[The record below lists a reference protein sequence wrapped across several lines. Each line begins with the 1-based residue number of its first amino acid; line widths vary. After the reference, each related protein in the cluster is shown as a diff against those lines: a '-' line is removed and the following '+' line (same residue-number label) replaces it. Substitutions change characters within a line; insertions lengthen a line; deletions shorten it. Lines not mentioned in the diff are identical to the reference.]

1 MSNNALNLFK
11 KTFFL
16 VLLFLFV
23 LEESYAIPT
32 FIDKAV
38 KEKMEVGQT
47 KNFCPTS
54 LVGIDN
60 YHPSSLNFVV
70 QTETGLQNPGITD
83 NIVKVTKGHENGFL
97 NRDYIKIQ
105 AVGVGKCRV
114 VCSCS
119 FTIPLQ
125 QTKGIANVCYNI
137 EVTEAIVK
145 VTSVSLNKSELLL
158 HKGENEVLSAS
169 ISPANAT
176 SKLLEWGTSNDKIAT
191 VDSRGMVT
199 AIADGSAI
207 ITATTLDGSNIS
219 SACQLRVITPVTS
232 IILSKSS
239 VMLKVDQECKLDA
252 IILPTNATIKK
263 LQWISSNPNIAT
275 VDNEGNVKG
284 LNIGSCV
291 VVAASSDGTN
301 VHETCYVTV
310 QKKEFVSQ
318 IVLDNDE
325 VALLEGEEKRLSAV
339 VLPSTADNKSLV
351 WRSDNEKVAT
361 VGEDG
366 LVHALSKGIAI
377 ISASSLDGSGVTSS
391 CRVSVLR
398 PVSEILLDRDSV
410 VLSEGDTVRISAV
423 VFPSTADNKSLVWR
437 SDNEEVVTVDDDGL
451 VHALS
456 KGIAIISASS
466 LDGFGVTS
474 SCRVSVL
481 RPVSEILLDR
491 DSVVL
496 SEGDT
501 VRISAVVLPSTADN
515 KFLEWRSDNENVAT
529 VDEDGLVHAMYEGNT
544 TIFVIAMDGSEVMSK
559 CEIGVLPV
567 SSVKRIAKDRVRV
580 YVANRKVHLEN
591 IPSGVLVRI
600 IRPNGSEVFR
610 MRSKM
615 SCLSYQPHTN
625 GLYFVM
631 IDSLLYKVLVP

>member
-1 MSNNALNLFK
+1 MLCN
-11 KTFFL
+11 
-16 VLLFLFV
+16 
-23 LEESYAIPT
+23 
-32 FIDKAV
+32 
-38 KEKMEVGQT
+38 
-47 KNFCPTS
+47 
-54 LVGIDN
+54 
-60 YHPSSLNFVV
+60 
-70 QTETGLQNPGITD
+70 
-83 NIVKVTKGHENGFL
+83 
-97 NRDYIKIQ
+97 
-105 AVGVGKCRV
+105 
-114 VCSCS
+114 
-119 FTIPLQ
+119 
-125 QTKGIANVCYNI
+125 
-137 EVTEAIVK
+137 
-145 VTSVSLNKSELLL
+145 
-158 HKGENEVLSAS
+158 SA
-169 ISPANAT
+169 
-176 SKLLEWGTSNDKIAT
+176 
-191 VDSRGMVT
+191 
-199 AIADGSAI
+199 
-207 ITATTLDGSNIS
+207 
-219 SACQLRVITPVTS
+219 
-232 IILSKSS
+232 
-239 VMLKVDQECKLDA
+239 
-252 IILPTNATIKK
+252 
-263 LQWISSNPNIAT
+263 
-275 VDNEGNVKG
+275 
-284 LNIGSCV
+284 
-291 VVAASSDGTN
+291 
-301 VHETCYVTV
+301 
-310 QKKEFVSQ
+310 KKEFVSQ

-466 LDGFGVTS
+466 LDGSGVTSSCRVSVLRPVSEILLDRDSVVLSEGDTVRISAVVLPSTADNKSLVWRSDNERVATVDEDGLVHALSKGIAIISASSLDGSGVTSSCRVSVLRPVSEILLDRDSVVLSEGDTVRISAVVFPSTADNKSLVWRSDNEEVVTVDDDGLVHALSKGIAIISASSLDGSGVTS

>member
-1 MSNNALNLFK
+1 
-11 KTFFL
+11 
-16 VLLFLFV
+16 
-23 LEESYAIPT
+23 
-32 FIDKAV
+32 
-38 KEKMEVGQT
+38 
-47 KNFCPTS
+47 
-54 LVGIDN
+54 
-60 YHPSSLNFVV
+60 
-70 QTETGLQNPGITD
+70 
-83 NIVKVTKGHENGFL
+83 
-97 NRDYIKIQ
+97 
-105 AVGVGKCRV
+105 
-114 VCSCS
+114 
-119 FTIPLQ
+119 
-125 QTKGIANVCYNI
+125 
-137 EVTEAIVK
+137 
-145 VTSVSLNKSELLL
+145 
-158 HKGENEVLSAS
+158 
-169 ISPANAT
+169 
-176 SKLLEWGTSNDKIAT
+176 
-191 VDSRGMVT
+191 
-199 AIADGSAI
+199 
-207 ITATTLDGSNIS
+207 
-219 SACQLRVITPVTS
+219 
-232 IILSKSS
+232 
-239 VMLKVDQECKLDA
+239 MLKVDQECKLDA

-466 LDGFGVTS
+466 LDGSGVTS

>member
-47 KNFCPTS
+47 KIFCPTS

-361 VGEDG
+361 VDEDG

-391 CRVSVLR
+391 CRVL
-398 PVSEILLDRDSV
+398 
-410 VLSEGDTVRISAV
+410 
-423 VFPSTADNKSLVWR
+423 
-437 SDNEEVVTVDDDGL
+437 
-451 VHALS
+451 
-456 KGIAIISASS
+456 
-466 LDGFGVTS
+466 
-474 SCRVSVL
+474 VL

-501 VRISAVVLPSTADN
+501 VRISAVVLSSRLTTSPLYGVVTMRKSLPLMMTAL
-515 KFLEWRSDNENVAT
+515 FMHCQR
-529 VDEDGLVHAMYEGNT
+529 
-544 TIFVIAMDGSEVMSK
+544 
-559 CEIGVLPV
+559 V
-567 SSVKRIAKDRVRV
+567 S
-580 YVANRKVHLEN
+580 
-591 IPSGVLVRI
+591 
-600 IRPNGSEVFR
+600 
-610 MRSKM
+610 
-615 SCLSYQPHTN
+615 Q
-625 GLYFVM
+625 
-631 IDSLLYKVLVP
+631 

>member
-1 MSNNALNLFK
+1 M
-11 KTFFL
+11 
-16 VLLFLFV
+16 
-23 LEESYAIPT
+23 
-32 FIDKAV
+32 
-38 KEKMEVGQT
+38 
-47 KNFCPTS
+47 
-54 LVGIDN
+54 
-60 YHPSSLNFVV
+60 
-70 QTETGLQNPGITD
+70 
-83 NIVKVTKGHENGFL
+83 
-97 NRDYIKIQ
+97 
-105 AVGVGKCRV
+105 
-114 VCSCS
+114 
-119 FTIPLQ
+119 
-125 QTKGIANVCYNI
+125 
-137 EVTEAIVK
+137 
-145 VTSVSLNKSELLL
+145 
-158 HKGENEVLSAS
+158 
-169 ISPANAT
+169 
-176 SKLLEWGTSNDKIAT
+176 
-191 VDSRGMVT
+191 
-199 AIADGSAI
+199 
-207 ITATTLDGSNIS
+207 
-219 SACQLRVITPVTS
+219 
-232 IILSKSS
+232 
-239 VMLKVDQECKLDA
+239 
-252 IILPTNATIKK
+252 
-263 LQWISSNPNIAT
+263 
-275 VDNEGNVKG
+275 
-284 LNIGSCV
+284 
-291 VVAASSDGTN
+291 
-301 VHETCYVTV
+301 
-310 QKKEFVSQ
+310 
-318 IVLDNDE
+318 
-325 VALLEGEEKRLSAV
+325 
-339 VLPSTADNKSLV
+339 
-351 WRSDNEKVAT
+351 
-361 VGEDG
+361 
-366 LVHALSKGIAI
+366 
-377 ISASSLDGSGVTSS
+377 
-391 CRVSVLR
+391 
-398 PVSEILLDRDSV
+398 
-410 VLSEGDTVRISAV
+410 SEGDTVRISAV

-466 LDGFGVTS
+466 LDGSGVTS

-591 IPSGVLVRI
+591 IQSGVLVRI

>member
-291 VVAASSDGTN
+291 VAASSDGTN

-398 PVSEILLDRDSV
+398 PVSEILLDRNSV

-466 LDGFGVTS
+466 LDGSGVTS

-491 DSVVL
+491 NSVVL

>member
-1 MSNNALNLFK
+1 MSNNALNSFR

-16 VLLFLFV
+16 VLLFSFV
-23 LEESYAIPT
+23 LDKSYAIPT

-47 KNFCPTS
+47 KSFCPTS
-54 LVGIDN
+54 LVGIDS

-83 NIVKVTKGHENGFL
+83 NIVKVTKGHDNGFI

-125 QTKGIANVCYNI
+125 QTIGIANVCYNI

-158 HKGENEVLSAS
+158 HKGESEVLSAS
-169 ISPANAT
+169 VSPANAT

-191 VDSRGMVT
+191 VDSQGKVT

-207 ITATTLDGSNIS
+207 ITATALDGSNIS
-219 SACQLRVITPVTS
+219 SACQLQVITPVTS

-252 IILPTNATIKK
+252 VILPTNATNKK
-263 LQWISSNPNIAT
+263 VQWISSNPNVAT
-275 VDNEGNVKG
+275 VDSDGNVKG
-284 LNIGSCV
+284 LSIGSCV
-291 VVAASSDGTN
+291 VVATSSDGTN

-310 QKKEFVSQ
+310 QNKEFVSQ
-318 IVLDNDE
+318 IVLDKDE
-325 VALLEGEEKRLSAV
+325 VALLEGEEKRLAAV

-351 WRSDNEKVAT
+351 WRSDNE
-361 VGEDG
+361 
-366 LVHALSKGIAI
+366 
-377 ISASSLDGSGVTSS
+377 
-391 CRVSVLR
+391 
-398 PVSEILLDRDSV
+398 
-410 VLSEGDTVRISAV
+410 
-423 VFPSTADNKSLVWR
+423 
-437 SDNEEVVTVDDDGL
+437 
-451 VHALS
+451 
-456 KGIAIISASS
+456 
-466 LDGFGVTS
+466 
-474 SCRVSVL
+474 
-481 RPVSEILLDR
+481 
-491 DSVVL
+491 
-496 SEGDT
+496 
-501 VRISAVVLPSTADN
+501 
-515 KFLEWRSDNENVAT
+515 NVAT
-529 VDEDGLVHAMYEGNT
+529 VDEDGLVHAVYEGNT

-615 SCLSYQPHTN
+615 SCVSYQPHTN

-631 IDSLLYKVLVP
+631 IDSLLYKLLVP

>member
-291 VVAASSDGTN
+291 VAASSDGTN

-398 PVSEILLDRDSV
+398 PVSEILLDRNSV

-466 LDGFGVTS
+466 LDGSGVTS

>member
-1 MSNNALNLFK
+1 MSNNALNSFR

-16 VLLFLFV
+16 VLLFSFV
-23 LEESYAIPT
+23 LEKSNAIPT

-47 KNFCPTS
+47 KSFCPTS
-54 LVGIDN
+54 LVGIDS

-83 NIVKVTKGHENGFL
+83 NIVKVTKLHDNGFI

-125 QTKGIANVCYNI
+125 QTIGIANVYYNI

-158 HKGENEVLSAS
+158 HKGESEVLSAS
-169 ISPANAT
+169 VSPANAT

-191 VDSRGMVT
+191 VDSQGKVT

-219 SACQLRVITPVTS
+219 SACQLQVITPVTS

-252 IILPTNATIKK
+252 IILPTNATNKK

-284 LNIGSCV
+284 LNIGCCV
-291 VVAASSDGTN
+291 VVATSSDGTN

-310 QKKEFVSQ
+310 QNKEFVSQ
-318 IVLDNDE
+318 IVLDKDE

-351 WRSDNEKVAT
+351 WRSDNEN
-361 VGEDG
+361 
-366 LVHALSKGIAI
+366 I
-377 ISASSLDGSGVTSS
+377 
-391 CRVSVLR
+391 
-398 PVSEILLDRDSV
+398 
-410 VLSEGDTVRISAV
+410 
-423 VFPSTADNKSLVWR
+423 
-437 SDNEEVVTVDDDGL
+437 
-451 VHALS
+451 
-456 KGIAIISASS
+456 
-466 LDGFGVTS
+466 
-474 SCRVSVL
+474 
-481 RPVSEILLDR
+481 
-491 DSVVL
+491 
-496 SEGDT
+496 
-501 VRISAVVLPSTADN
+501 
-515 KFLEWRSDNENVAT
+515 AT
-529 VDEDGLVHAMYEGNT
+529 VDEDGLVHAVCEGNT